1 MFLLKA
7 QLFLHILI
15 HKNQVKQNKQLL
27 GVLYD
32 DDNFVN

>member
-7 QLFLHILI
+7 QLFMYILT

-27 GVLYD
+27 GVLYHS
-32 DDNFVN
+32 FHL